1 MPNKGLEIV
10 QRLALAGSGR
20 AEGPT
25 FKGDYQVK
33 KTFGLMAVS
42 MLALAGAAPAAF
54 AQDKE
59 ITFINCG
66 DELTAGYAE
75 SFAEWE
81 AANPGFRVVP
91 EIVGWGQ
98 CQDKVTTLAAAGT
111 PVALAYV
118 GSRTLKQFAQ
128 NDLIVPVPMT
138 DEEKASYYNYVPD
151 TVTFDGTQWGVPVAF
166 STKALFWNK
175 DLFEAAGLD
184 PETPPKTWEEKI
196 AFAKQITENTDAAG
210 YGLVAKTFDNTM
222 HQFLHWV
229 YTNDGSVIDADGNIT
244 LNSPQVLAAL
254 TALKDIVPYSEEGP
268 TAYEQN
274 EVRAIWLD
282 GGVAMIEASVGA
294 ALRAEEAGM
303 NWGVAPL
310 PLGPDAKGPGT
321 LLITDALAVFKG
333 TGVEEQAISLAKFL
347 TEGERQWN
355 AEMAQGLTP
364 LRPIH
369 SDELVAETPY
379 WKPFLDG
386 IEFGGP
392 EPLFTDYIGLQNV
405 MIEMV
410 QSVVTGAA
418 EPQAALEKAA
428 AELEQYK

>member
-1 MPNKGLEIV
+1 M
-10 QRLALAGSGR
+10 
-20 AEGPT
+20 T
-25 FKGDYQVK
+25 
-33 KTFGLMAVS
+33 KTIGLMAVS
-42 MLALAGAAPAAF
+42 MLALASATTGAF
-54 AQDKE
+54 AQDVKE
-59 ITFINCG
+59 IAFINCG
-66 DELTAGYAE
+66 DELTAGYAD

-81 AANPGFRVVP
+81 AANPGFKVVP

-118 GSRTLKQFAQ
+118 GSRTLKQFAE
-128 NDLIVPVPMT
+128 NDLIVPVPMS
-138 DEEKASYYNYVPD
+138 DEEKAAYYNYVPD

-196 AFAKQITENTDAAG
+196 AFAKQITEKTDAAG

-229 YTNDGSVIDADGNIT
+229 YTNNGSVIDADGNIT
-244 LNSPQVLAAL
+244 INSPQVLAAL
-254 TALKDIVPYSEEGP
+254 QAIKDITPYSEEGP

-282 GGVAMIEASVGA
+282 GGVAMIEASPGA
-294 ALRAEEAGM
+294 AIRAEEAGM
-303 NWGVAPL
+303 NWGVSDL

-347 TEGERQWN
+347 TDGERQWD

-364 LRPIH
+364 LRPLEPQTT
-369 SDELVAETPY
+369 ELLAESPT

-392 EPLFTDYIGLQNV
+392 EPLFNDYIGLQNV

-418 EPQAALEKAA
+418 EPQAALETAA
-428 AELEQYK
+428 SELEQYK

>member
-1 MPNKGLEIV
+1 MNKTI
-10 QRLALAGSGR
+10 
-20 AEGPT
+20 
-25 FKGDYQVK
+25 
-33 KTFGLMAVS
+33 GLMAVS
-42 MLALAGAAPAAF
+42 MLALASATSGAF
-54 AQDKE
+54 AQDVKE
-59 ITFINCG
+59 ISFINCG

-81 AANPGFRVVP
+81 AANPGFKVVP
-91 EIVGWGQ
+91 ELVGWGQ

-118 GSRTLKQFAQ
+118 GSRTLKQFAL

-138 DEEKASYYNYVPD
+138 DEEKAAYYNYVPD

-166 STKALFWNK
+166 STKALYWNK

-210 YGLVAKTFDNTM
+210 YGAVAKTFDNTM

-254 TALKDIVPYSEEGP
+254 TALKDIIPYSEEGP

-282 GGVAMIEASVGA
+282 GGVAMIEASPGA
-294 ALRAEEAGM
+294 ANLATEAGM

-321 LLITDALAVFKG
+321 LLITDALAIFKG
-333 TGVEEQAISLAKFL
+333 TGVEDQAISLAKFL
-347 TEGERQWN
+347 TDGQRQWD

-364 LRPIH
+364 LRPLEPNTA
-369 SDELVAETPY
+369 DLVAEKPY
-379 WKPFLDG
+379 WQPFLDG

-410 QSVVTGAA
+410 QSVVTGEA

>member
-1 MPNKGLEIV
+1 MIKTTGLFAV
-10 QRLALAGSGR
+10 SLLALAS
-20 AEGPT
+20 
-25 FKGDYQVK
+25 
-33 KTFGLMAVS
+33 
-42 MLALAGAAPAAF
+42 AAPAAQ
-54 AQDKE
+54 AQDVKE

-66 DELTAGYAE
+66 DTLTAGYAE
-75 SFAEWE
+75 HFAEWE
-81 AANPGFRVVP
+81 AANPGFKVAP
-91 EIVGWGQ
+91 EVVGWGQ

-138 DEEKASYYNYVPD
+138 DEEKASYYNFVPE

-229 YTNDGSVIDADGNIT
+229 YTNDGLVIDADDNIVMD
-244 LNSPQVLAAL
+244 SPQVLAAL
-254 TALKDIVPYSEEGP
+254 TALKEIVPYSEEGP

-321 LLITDALAVFKG
+321 LLITDSLAIFKG
-333 TGVEEQAISLAKFL
+333 TGVEDQAISLAKFI
-347 TEGERQWN
+347 TEGERQWD

-392 EPLFTDYIGLQNV
+392 EPLLTDYIGLQNV

-418 EPQAALEKAA
+418 EPAAALTTAA
-428 AELEQYK
+428 GELEQYK

>member
-1 MPNKGLEIV
+1 MFKTSGL
-10 QRLALAGSGR
+10 LAASLLA
-20 AEGPT
+20 
-25 FKGDYQVK
+25 V
-33 KTFGLMAVS
+33 AV
-42 MLALAGAAPAAF
+42 ATPAAF

-59 ITFINCG
+59 IAFINCG
-66 DELTAGYAE
+66 DELTEGYAE

-81 AANPGFRVVP
+81 AANPGFKVVP

-118 GSRTLKQFAQ
+118 GSRTLKQFAD

-138 DEEKASYYNYVPD
+138 EEEKASYYNYVPD
-151 TVTFDGTQWGVPVAF
+151 TVTFDDTQWGVPVAF
-166 STKALFWNK
+166 STKAFFWNK
-175 DLFEAAGLD
+175 DLFKEAGLD

-196 AFAKQITENTDAAG
+196 AFAKQISENTKAAG

-229 YTNDGSVIDADGNIT
+229 YTNNGSVIDAEGNIT
-244 LNSPQVLAAL
+244 LNSPEVLAAL
-254 TALKDIVPYSEEGP
+254 ESIKAIVPYSEEGP

-282 GGVAMIEASVGA
+282 GGVAMIEASIGA
-294 ALRAEEAGM
+294 ANRAVEAGM
-303 NWGVAPL
+303 NWGVADL
-310 PLGPDAKGPGT
+310 PLGPEAKGPGT
-321 LLITDALAVFKG
+321 LLITDALAIFKG
-333 TGVEEQAISLAKFL
+333 TGVEEQATSLAKFL
-347 TEGERQWN
+347 TEGERQFA
-355 AEMAQGLTP
+355 AEVAQGLTP
-364 LRPIH
+364 LRPLQPQT
-369 SDELVAETPY
+369 DAMVAEKPY

-392 EPLFTDYIGLQNV
+392 EPLFADYIGLQNV

-418 EPQAALEKAA
+418 EPAAALEKAA

>member
-1 MPNKGLEIV
+1 MNKITGL
-10 QRLALAGSGR
+10 L
-20 AEGPT
+20 
-25 FKGDYQVK
+25 
-33 KTFGLMAVS
+33 AVS
-42 MLALAGAAPAAF
+42 MLALASAAPAAY
-54 AQDKE
+54 AQDVKE
-59 ITFINCG
+59 ISFINCG
-66 DELTAGYAE
+66 DELTAGYADY
-75 SFAEWE
+75 FKEWE
-81 AANPGFRVVP
+81 AANPGYKVVP
-91 EIVGWGQ
+91 EVVGWGQ

-111 PVALAYV
+111 PVSLAYV

-128 NDLIVPVPMT
+128 NDLIVPIPMT

-175 DLFEAAGLD
+175 DLFKEAGLD
-184 PETPPKTWEEKI
+184 PDTPPKTWDEEI
-196 AFAKQITENTDAAG
+196 AFAKAISEKTDAAG
-210 YGLVAKTFDNTM
+210 FGVVAKTFDNTM

-229 YTNDGSVIDADGNIT
+229 YTNNGSVIDADGNIT
-244 LNSPQVLAAL
+244 LDSPQNLAAL
-254 TALKDIVPYSEEGP
+254 TALKEITKYAEEGP

-282 GGVAMIEASVGA
+282 KKLGMIHASVGA
-294 ALRAEEAGM
+294 ALRAQEAGL

-321 LLITDALAVFKG
+321 LLITDSLAVFKG
-333 TGVEEQAISLAKFL
+333 TGVEDQAISLAKFI
-347 TEGERQWN
+347 TAPERQWD

-364 LRPIH
+364 LRPLEPQT
-369 SDELVAETPY
+369 DELVAKSPY

-392 EPLFTDYIGLQNV
+392 EPLFTDYIGLQNT

-410 QSVVTGAA
+410 QSVVTGQA
-418 EPQAALEKAA
+418 EPADALKKAA

>member
-1 MPNKGLEIV
+1 MQKTIGL
-10 QRLALAGSGR
+10 L
-20 AEGPT
+20 
-25 FKGDYQVK
+25 
-33 KTFGLMAVS
+33 AVS
-42 MLALAGAAPAAF
+42 VLAMASAAPAAY

-66 DELTAGYAE
+66 DSLTIGYAE

-81 AANPGFRVVP
+81 AANPGFKVAP

-128 NDLIVPVPMT
+128 NDLIIPVPMT
-138 DEEKASYYNYVPD
+138 DAEKAAYYNYVPD

-166 STKALFWNK
+166 STKAFYWNK
-175 DLFEAAGLD
+175 DLFAAAGLD

-282 GGVAMIEASVGA
+282 GGVAMIEASPSA
-294 ALRAEEAGM
+294 ANRATEAGM
-303 NWGVAPL
+303 NWGVTDL

-347 TEGERQWN
+347 TDGERQWD

-364 LRPIH
+364 LRPL
-369 SDELVAETPY
+369 EPQTAALVAEKPH

-418 EPQAALEKAA
+418 EPAAALEKAA

>member
-1 MPNKGLEIV
+1 MKKILGLTAV
-10 QRLALAGSGR
+10 SLLALAS
-20 AEGPT
+20 
-25 FKGDYQVK
+25 
-33 KTFGLMAVS
+33 
-42 MLALAGAAPAAF
+42 AAPGAY

-66 DELTAGYAE
+66 DELTAGYADY
-75 SFAEWE
+75 FKEWE
-81 AANPGFRVVP
+81 AENPGFKVAP
-91 EIVGWGQ
+91 EVVGWGQ

-118 GSRTLKQFAQ
+118 GSRTLKQFAL
-128 NDLIVPVPMT
+128 NDLIVPIPMT
-138 DEEKASYYNYVPD
+138 DEEKASYYNFVPE

-166 STKALFWNK
+166 STKALYWNK

-229 YTNDGSVIDADGNIT
+229 YTNDGLVIDAEGNIV
-244 LNSPQVLAAL
+244 LDSPQVLAAL
-254 TALKDIVPYSEEGP
+254 TALKDITPYSEEGP

-282 GGVAMIEASVGA
+282 GGVAMIEASPGA
-294 ALRAEEAGM
+294 ANLATEAGM

-321 LLITDALAVFKG
+321 LLITDSLAVFKG
-333 TGVEEQAISLAKFL
+333 SGVEEQAISLAKYI
-347 TEGERQWN
+347 TSGERQWD

-364 LRPIH
+364 LRPLQPQT
-369 SDELVAETPY
+369 DELVAEKPY

-392 EPLFTDYIGLQNV
+392 EPLLTDYVGLQNT

-410 QSVVTGAA
+410 QSVVTGQA
-418 EPQAALEKAA
+418 EPKAALEKAA
-428 AELEQYK
+428 SELEQYK

>member
-1 MPNKGLEIV
+1 VNKTI
-10 QRLALAGSGR
+10 
-20 AEGPT
+20 
-25 FKGDYQVK
+25 
-33 KTFGLMAVS
+33 GLMAVS
-42 MLALAGAAPAAF
+42 MLALTSATTGAF
-54 AQDKE
+54 AQDVKE
-59 ITFINCG
+59 ISFINCG

-81 AANPGFRVVP
+81 AANPGYKVVP
-91 EIVGWGQ
+91 ELVGWGQ

-118 GSRTLKQFAQ
+118 GSRTLKQFAI

-138 DEEKASYYNYVPD
+138 DEEKAAYYNYVPE

-210 YGLVAKTFDNTM
+210 YGAVAKTFDNTM

-254 TALKDIVPYSEEGP
+254 TALRDIIPYSEEGP

-282 GGVAMIEASVGA
+282 GGVAMIEASPGA
-294 ALRAEEAGM
+294 AIRAEEAGM
-303 NWGVAPL
+303 NWGVANL

-321 LLITDALAVFKG
+321 LLITDALAIFKG
-333 TGVEEQAISLAKFL
+333 TGVEDQAISLAKFL
-347 TEGERQWN
+347 TDGQRQWD
-355 AEMAQGLTP
+355 AEMLQGLTP
-364 LRPIH
+364 LRPLEPNTA
-369 SDELVAETPY
+369 DLVAEKPY

>member
-1 MPNKGLEIV
+1 
-10 QRLALAGSGR
+10 
-20 AEGPT
+20 
-25 FKGDYQVK
+25 
-33 KTFGLMAVS
+33 MAVS
-42 MLALAGAAPAAF
+42 MLALASATSGAF
-54 AQDKE
+54 AQDVKE
-59 ITFINCG
+59 ISFINCG

-75 SFAEWE
+75 YFAEWE
-81 AANPGFRVVP
+81 AANPGYKVVP

-111 PVALAYV
+111 PVSLAYV

-175 DLFEAAGLD
+175 DLFAAAGLD

-196 AFAKQITENTDAAG
+196 AFAKQITEKTDAAG
-210 YGLVAKTFDNTM
+210 YGVVAKTFDNTM

-229 YTNDGSVIDADGNIT
+229 YTNNGQVIDAEGNIT

-254 TALKDIVPYSEEGP
+254 TALKDIVPYGEEGP

-282 GGVAMIEASVGA
+282 GGVAMIEASPGA
-294 ALRAEEAGM
+294 AIRGTEAGM
-303 NWGVAPL
+303 NWGVANL

-321 LLITDALAVFKG
+321 LLITDALAIFKG
-333 TGVEEQAISLAKFL
+333 TGVEEQATSLAKYI
-347 TEGERQWN
+347 TTGERQWA

-364 LRPIH
+364 LRPLEPQT
-369 SDELVAETPY
+369 SALLSEKPY

-392 EPLFTDYIGLQNV
+392 EPLFTDYIGLQNT

>member
-1 MPNKGLEIV
+1 MNKTI
-10 QRLALAGSGR
+10 
-20 AEGPT
+20 
-25 FKGDYQVK
+25 
-33 KTFGLMAVS
+33 GLMAVS
-42 MLALAGAAPAAF
+42 MLALTSATTGAF
-54 AQDKE
+54 AQDVKE
-59 ITFINCG
+59 ISFINCG

-81 AANPGFRVVP
+81 AANPGFKVVP
-91 EIVGWGQ
+91 ELVGWGQ

-111 PVALAYV
+111 PVSLAYV
-118 GSRTLKQFAQ
+118 GSRTLKQFAI

-138 DEEKASYYNYVPD
+138 DEEKAAYYNYVPD

-166 STKALFWNK
+166 STKALYWNK

-210 YGLVAKTFDNTM
+210 YGAVAKTFDNTM

-254 TALKDIVPYSEEGP
+254 TALKDIIPYSEEGP

-282 GGVAMIEASVGA
+282 GGVAMIEASPGA
-294 ALRAEEAGM
+294 ANLATEAGM
-303 NWGVAPL
+303 NWGVANL

-321 LLITDALAVFKG
+321 LLITDALAIFKG
-333 TGVEEQAISLAKFL
+333 TGVEDQAISLAKFL
-347 TEGERQWN
+347 TDGQRQWD

-364 LRPIH
+364 LRPLEPNTT
-369 SDELVAETPY
+369 DLVAEKPY

-386 IEFGGP
+386 IEYGGP
-392 EPLFTDYIGLQNV
+392 EPLFNDYIGLQNV

>member
-1 MPNKGLEIV
+1 MNKTI
-10 QRLALAGSGR
+10 
-20 AEGPT
+20 
-25 FKGDYQVK
+25 
-33 KTFGLMAVS
+33 GLMAVS
-42 MLALAGAAPAAF
+42 MLALASATSGAF
-54 AQDKE
+54 AQDVKE
-59 ITFINCG
+59 ISFINCG

-81 AANPGFRVVP
+81 AANPGFKVVP
-91 EIVGWGQ
+91 ELVGWGQ

-118 GSRTLKQFAQ
+118 GSRTLKQFAL

-138 DEEKASYYNYVPD
+138 DEEKAAYYNYVPD

-166 STKALFWNK
+166 STKALYWNK

-196 AFAKQITENTDAAG
+196 AFAKQITENTDSAG

-254 TALKDIVPYSEEGP
+254 TALKDIIPYSEEGP

-282 GGVAMIEASVGA
+282 GGVAMIEASPGA
-294 ALRAEEAGM
+294 ANLATEAGM

-321 LLITDALAVFKG
+321 LLITDALAIFKG
-333 TGVEEQAISLAKFL
+333 TGVEDQAISLAKFL
-347 TEGERQWN
+347 TDGQRQWD

-364 LRPIH
+364 LRPLEPNTA
-369 SDELVAETPY
+369 DLVAEKPY
-379 WKPFLDG
+379 WQPFLDG

-410 QSVVTGAA
+410 QSVVTGEA

>member
-1 MPNKGLEIV
+1 MQKTI
-10 QRLALAGSGR
+10 AL
-20 AEGPT
+20 
-25 FKGDYQVK
+25 V
-33 KTFGLMAVS
+33 AVS
-42 MLALAGAAPAAF
+42 MVAMATAAPAAF
-54 AQDKE
+54 AQDQS
-59 ITFINCG
+59 ISFIVCG
-66 DELTAGYAE
+66 DTIDPLYVDYIAQ
-75 SFAEWE
+75 WE
-81 AANPGFRVVP
+81 AANAGWKIAP
-91 EIVGWGQ
+91 EVVGWGQ

-118 GSRTLKQFAQ
+118 GSRTLKQFAL

-138 DEEKASYYNYVPD
+138 DEEKAAYYNYVPD
-151 TVTFDGTQWGVPVAF
+151 TVTFDGTQWGIPVAF

-184 PETPPKTWEEKI
+184 PEVPPKTWEEKI

-229 YTNDGSVIDADGNIT
+229 YTNNGQVIDADGNIV
-244 LNSPQVLAAL
+244 LDSPQNLAAL
-254 TALKDIVPYSEEGP
+254 TAIKDITPFSEEGP

-282 GGVAMIEASVGA
+282 GGVAMIEAGVGA
-294 ALRAEEAGM
+294 ALRADEAGM

-310 PLGPDAKGPGT
+310 PGGPDSKGPGT
-321 LLITDALAVFKG
+321 LLITDSLAIFKG
-333 TGVEEQAISLAKFL
+333 TGVEEKAIEFAKFI
-347 TEGERQWN
+347 TNPENQW
-355 AEMAQGLTP
+355 AYDVAAGLTP
-364 LRPIH
+364 LRPVH
-369 SDELVAETPY
+369 SDELVAKTPY
-379 WKPFLDG
+379 WAPFLDG

-392 EPLFTDYIGLQNV
+392 EPLLTDYVGLQNV

-418 EPQAALEKAA
+418 EPAAALTKAA
-428 AELEQYK
+428 GELEQYK